1 MTDIDHRRGSPG
13 TPPRVIVLGL
23 GNPILGDDGVGCRV
37 ADEVA
42 ARLDAERT
50 AGRPIE
56 RVDVESLGVGGLRL
70 METLTGYDAAI
81 LVDAAEFP
89 GRPIGEVRA
98 CPFDDLPSH
107 GGGHLDNAHDA
118 TLATALSF
126 GRRLGAELPAR
137 IEAVTIQAVSMDV
150 FAEELSPDVEAAVPA
165 AVEEVMRL
173 LREITG

>member
-1 MTDIDHRRGSPG
+1 MTDTETGRGSPG
-13 TPPRVIVLGL
+13 RPLRVIVLGL
-23 GNPILGDDGVGCRV
+23 GNPILGDDGVGCRI

-42 ARLDAERT
+42 ARLDAERA

-56 RVDVESLGVGGLRL
+56 GVRVESMGVGGLRL

-89 GRPIGEVRA
+89 DRPLGEVRA
-98 CPFDDLPSH
+98 CPFDELPSH

-137 IEAVTIQAVSMDV
+137 IEAVTIQAVAMDV
-150 FAEELSPDVEAAVPA
+150 FAEELSPDVEAAVPS
-165 AVEEVMRL
+165 AVDAVMRL
-173 LREITG
+173 LHEITE